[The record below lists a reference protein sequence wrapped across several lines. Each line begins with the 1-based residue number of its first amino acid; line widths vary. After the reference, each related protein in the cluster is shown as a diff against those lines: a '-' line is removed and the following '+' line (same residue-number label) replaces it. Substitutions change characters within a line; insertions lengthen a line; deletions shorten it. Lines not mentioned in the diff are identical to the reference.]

1 MQIHDTLTNS
11 KSEFTPL
18 GDEVRMY
25 VCGVTPYS
33 QSHVGHALKAIVF
46 DALRRYLEWRGY
58 RVRHIENFTDID
70 DKLIAKAQDLSVDMA
85 VLAAANIEDYLAQL
99 KRMNVLPATEYPRV
113 TDTIPEITAMVQG
126 LIDKGHA
133 YESEGDVY
141 YRVRTFAGYGKLSK
155 RDVDELKSGA
165 RIDPSERKE
174 DPLDFALWKTAKPGE
189 PSWPSPWGLG
199 RPGWHI
205 ECSAMALHA
214 LGEQIDIHGGGADL
228 IFPHHENEIAQS
240 EGYTGKPFARFW
252 MHCALLQMGGEK
264 MSKSLGNIVSIA
276 EPLERYGADA
286 FRMLALSSHYRSPV
300 TYTDEAMEG
309 AKQGA
314 ERLRAAAFAESSG
327 SNPSAD
333 GLEPGDTQERFIAAM
348 EDDLNTP
355 RAIAALFD
363 LVRAINR
370 AAAEGKSV
378 AKAQGSLRE
387 LAGVLGFSLKAT
399 ATGSAEAAPF
409 IDLLVELRTD
419 LRKAKQFELADRLR
433 ARLGELGVELQDGP
447 EGTKWSLG

>member
-1 MQIHDTLTNS
+1 MQIHDTLTNE
-11 KSEFTPL
+11 KSHFEPL

-70 DKLIAKAQDLSVDMA
+70 DKLIAKAQDLAVDMS
-85 VLAAANIEDYLAQL
+85 VLAEENIEDYLAQL

-113 TDTIPEITAMVQG
+113 TETIPEITAMVRG
-126 LIDKGHA
+126 LIDSGHA

-155 RDVDELKSGA
+155 RDVDELKTGA

-174 DPLDFALWKTAKPGE
+174 DPLDFALWKSAKPGE
-189 PSWPSPWGLG
+189 PSWPSPWGPG

-205 ECSAMALHA
+205 ECSAMVLHS

-276 EPLERYGADA
+276 EPL
-286 FRMLALSSHYRSPV
+286 
-300 TYTDEAMEG
+300 
-309 AKQGA
+309 
-314 ERLRAAAFAESSG
+314 
-327 SNPSAD
+327 
-333 GLEPGDTQERFIAAM
+333 
-348 EDDLNTP
+348 
-355 RAIAALFD
+355 
-363 LVRAINR
+363 
-370 AAAEGKSV
+370 
-378 AKAQGSLRE
+378 
-387 LAGVLGFSLKAT
+387 
-399 ATGSAEAAPF
+399 
-409 IDLLVELRTD
+409 
-419 LRKAKQFELADRLR
+419 
-433 ARLGELGVELQDGP
+433 
-447 EGTKWSLG
+447 

>member
-1 MQIHDTLTNS
+1 MQIHDTLTNE
-11 KSEFTPL
+11 KSHFEPL

-70 DKLIAKAQDLSVDMA
+70 DKLIAKAQDLAVDMS
-85 VLAAANIEDYLAQL
+85 VLAEENIEDYLAQL

-126 LIDKGHA
+126 LIDNGHA

-155 RDVDELKSGA
+155 RDVDELKTGA

-174 DPLDFALWKTAKPGE
+174 DPLDFALWKSAKPGE
-189 PSWPSPWGLG
+189 PSWPSPWGPG

-205 ECSAMALHA
+205 ECSAMVLHS

-309 AKQGA
+309 SRQGA
-314 ERLRAAAFAESSG
+314 ERLRAAAFAESAG
-327 SNPSAD
+327 TAEPLD
-333 GLEPGDTQERFIAAM
+333 PGDTRDRFVAAM

-370 AAAEGKSV
+370 AAAGGRSV
-378 AKAQGSLRE
+378 AKAQATLRE
-387 LAGVLGFSLKAT
+387 LAGILGFTLESHAT
-399 ATGSAEAAPF
+399 SAAAAAPF
-409 IDLLVELRTD
+409 IDLLVELRAD
-419 LRKAKQFELADRLR
+419 LRKARQFELADRVR
-433 ARLGELGVELQDGP
+433 EGLGELGVELKDGP
-447 EGTKWSLG
+447 AGTKWTLG